1 MRTDVKY
8 VLTKLP
14 AANPNNFAEQWQVAL
29 LSLVGAVHKNSP
41 WGLVFQVGW

>member
-1 MRTDVKY
+1 MRTNVQY

-14 AANPNNFAEQWQVAL
+14 AANSDNFAEQWQVAL

-41 WGLVFQVGW
+41 WDLVL